1 MSAKRPHSPALEA
14 GFVQRTARRRGFTLV
29 ELLVVIAII
38 GVLVALLLPAVQ
50 AAREAARRSQC
61 LSNLRQLS
69 LGLLNYE
76 SAKQRFP
83 SAFEFRQGD
92 DPAMLTNMGPNWAI
106 LLLPFIEQAP
116 LYGQIDRTVTVPG
129 KKEPLIS
136 DPKNARI
143 REAQIATFLC
153 PTDVR
158 NTTPLQ
164 TGTTQWA
171 RGNYA
176 ANAGN
181 GALLTGLGFDDP
193 RSGIGVYGPDSP
205 GWLDGRIRGVIGPNV
220 AATLKQVTDGTSQT
234 ILIGEVRSGISSA
247 DRRGTWALGQAG
259 ASVLFWYG
267 SLGGDCNGP
276 NVCNKYAD
284 DVAGPTSLDEP
295 LMEQECMPDF
305 TADERN
311 NQATT
316 RSSHFGGVNLG
327 MADGSAHFVSNNIDV
342 TPPTNPV
349 ILVQTRK
356 WGSTWDKLIASADDE
371 VITDKPF

>member
-1 MSAKRPHSPALEA
+1 LKCCLARRRA
-14 GFVQRTARRRGFTLV
+14 TARGACLLRGFTLV

-50 AAREAARRSQC
+50 AAREAGRRNQC

-69 LGLLNYE
+69 LGLMNYE
-76 SAKQRFP
+76 SAKGRFP

-106 LLLPFIEQAP
+106 LILPYIEQAP
-116 LYGQIDRTVTVPG
+116 LYARIDRSVTVPG
-129 KKEPLIS
+129 KNQPLIS
-136 DPKNARI
+136 DPKNAHI
-143 REAQIATFLC
+143 RETQIASFRC
-153 PTDVR
+153 PTDTR
-158 NTTPLQ
+158 NLTPLEI
-164 TGTTQWA
+164 GSARWA

-181 GALLTGLGFDDP
+181 GALLTGLGFNDP
-193 RSGIGVYGPDSP
+193 NNGIGIFGADSP
-205 GWLDGRIRGVIGPNV
+205 GWQDGRIRGVIGPNV
-220 AATLKQVTDGTSQT
+220 AASLKQVTDGTSHT
-234 ILIGEVRSGISSA
+234 ILLGEVRAGITPT

-267 SLGGDCNGP
+267 SLGGDANGP
-276 NVCNKYAD
+276 NACNKYAD
-284 DVAGPTSLDEP
+284 DVAGLTPQDEP

-316 RSSHFGGVNLG
+316 RSAHIGGVNLG
-327 MADGSAHFVSNNIDV
+327 MADGSAHFVSNDIDV
-342 TPPTNPV
+342 TPPSNPPIMV
-349 ILVQTRK
+349 KLRK

-371 VITDKPF
+371 IITNKPF